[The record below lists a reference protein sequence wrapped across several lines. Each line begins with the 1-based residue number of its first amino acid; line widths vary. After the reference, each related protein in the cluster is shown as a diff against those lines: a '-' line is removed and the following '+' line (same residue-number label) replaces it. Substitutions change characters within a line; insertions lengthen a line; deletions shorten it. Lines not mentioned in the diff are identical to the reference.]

1 LRLVTFEYQNKTAVG
16 ALLDSSVIVSLAGAG
31 RSLFSPSKR
40 DRIVEHSTSM
50 LALLSGGEDLRKLAQ
65 ELIEDVRNAAQRN
78 WEKLLGEAAVLEI
91 TAVRLL
97 APIPR
102 PPKIVAVGLNYMDH
116 CREQK
121 VDAPDRPI
129 LFAKFSTSVIGPDEA
144 ISWAPSVTA
153 TVDYEAELAVIIG
166 KRAKAVRAEYAQE
179 YIAGYTALND
189 VSARDLQFGD
199 GQWVRGKSLDT
210 FCPLGPALVTPD
222 EVPDP
227 QDLLIQCQVNEKLL
241 QDSST
246 SEMIFRIP
254 ELIAFIT
261 EGMTLEPGD
270 IIATGTPHGV
280 GVFRQP
286 QIFLQD
292 GDVVTVNIE
301 KVGEL
306 RNRVSIV
313 KPVV

>member
-1 LRLVTFEYQNKTAVG
+1 
-16 ALLDSSVIVSLAGAG
+16 
-31 RSLFSPSKR
+31 
-40 DRIVEHSTSM
+40 M
-50 LALLSGGEDLRKLAQ
+50 LAFLSGGEDLRKLAQ
-65 ELIEDVRNAAQRN
+65 ELIEHVGNAAQRD
-78 WEKLLGEAAVLEI
+78 WEKLRCEGALLER

-97 APIPR
+97 APIPH

-129 LFAKFSTSVIGPDEA
+129 LFSKFSTSVIGPDEV
-144 ISWAPSVTA
+144 ISWDPSVA
-153 TVDYEAELAVIIG
+153 SKVDYEAELAVIVG
-166 KRAKAVRAEYAQE
+166 KRAKAVSAEHAQE

-227 QDLLIQCQVNEKLL
+227 QDLVIQCQVNEELL

-246 SEMIFRIP
+246 SEMIFKIP
-254 ELIAFIT
+254 ELIAFVT

-270 IIATGTPHGV
+270 VIATGTPHGV

-286 QIFLQD
+286 QIFLKD
-292 GDVVTVNIE
+292 GDVVTVKIE

-306 RNRVSIV
+306 RNRVSVV

>member
-1 LRLVTFEYQNKTAVG
+1 MRLVTFEYQNKTAVG
-16 ALLDSSVIVSLAGAG
+16 VVLDSGAIVSLADAG
-31 RSLFSPSKR
+31 RSLLSPSKR

-50 LALLSGGEDLRKLAQ
+50 LALLSGGKDLRKLAQ
-65 ELIEDVRNAAQRN
+65 ELIDDVRDAAQRD
-78 WEKLLGEAAVLEI
+78 WEKLLCEAAVLER

-121 VDAPDRPI
+121 VDPPARPI
-129 LFAKFSTSVIGPDEA
+129 LFAKFPTSVIGPDEV

-166 KRAKAVRAEYAQE
+166 KRAKAMRAEYAQE

-227 QDLLIQCQVNEKLL
+227 QDLLIKCQVNEKLL

-246 SEMIFRIP
+246 SEMIFKIP